1 MSDINK
7 IKKISSL
14 LRYYIIKSTTEAGS
28 GHPTSSLSSVELMS
42 VLFFGGFF
50 RYKIDKPDY
59 HNNDRL
65 IFSKGHAAPLLYS
78 LWTVAGAIKEEE
90 LMTLRKFMSRLE
102 GHPTHRFPYAEAA
115 TGSLG
120 QGLSIGLG
128 MALCAKYIDELP
140 FRTFVLLGDS
150 EMSEGSQWEAIQI
163 ARHYR
168 LDNLIGIIDV
178 NGLGQRGQTLF
189 GKNINEYR
197 KRISS
202 FGWKTIPVN
211 GHDIDEIEN
220 AYKEALVPEDKPVM
234 IIADTVKGKGISIFE
249 GQENWHGKP
258 LSEEEAEKAL
268 NELRDIG
275 TEIKAKISLPDNTE
289 PAYKKIFSERIEIA
303 DKPISTRKAY
313 GIGLVNAFLKFPS
326 MVVLDA
332 EVSNSTFS
340 SIFKDK
346 IPSRFFEM
354 YIAEQNMAGVALG
367 LSLRNKIPFM
377 SSFAAFL
384 TRAFDQIRMSRHS
397 DSNIKIAGSHAGVS
411 IGEDGVS
418 QMGLEDIALFRTVPD
433 SVVLYPSDG
442 ISAIR
447 LVEKAAEHY
456 GNVYIR
462 TTRTDTPIIYPPS
475 EEFEIGGSKVLKKNN
490 KDVATIITAGI
501 TLHEALKAYEE
512 LAKEDI
518 FIRIIDLYSIKPID
532 KKAINEA
539 AIETKFIFTIE
550 DHYPEGG
557 LGEAVISALEQPCKF
572 KIIAVKKLPVSGKPS
587 ELLEYEGISKDSIVK
602 AVKEMLMA
610 G

>member
-1 MSDINK
+1 MSETDK
-7 IKKISSL
+7 LKKISAL
-14 LRYYIIKSTTEAGS
+14 LRYYIINSTTSAGS
-28 GHPTSSLSSVELMS
+28 GHPTSSLSAVELMN

-50 RYKIDKPDY
+50 RYRIDKPDY

-78 LWTVAGAIKEEE
+78 LWTVAGAVKEQE

-128 MALCAKYIDELP
+128 MALSAKYIDELP

-163 ARHYR
+163 ACHYK

-189 GKNINEYR
+189 GKNINEYE

-202 FGWKTIPVN
+202 FGWKTIAIN
-211 GHDIDEIEN
+211 GHNLSEIEK
-220 AYKEALVPEDKPVM
+220 AYKEALIPEEKPVM

-249 GQENWHGKP
+249 GQENWHGRP

-268 NELRDIG
+268 NELGVTDK
-275 TEIKAKISLPDNTE
+275 EIKAEISMPENIE
-289 PAYKKIFSERIEIA
+289 PACKKITSEKIA
-303 DKPISTRKAY
+303 ISDKPLSTRKAY

-340 SIFKDK
+340 SIFKEK

-354 YIAEQNMAGVALG
+354 YITEQNMAGVALG
-367 LSLRNKIPFM
+367 LSLRNKIPFI

-418 QMGLEDIALFRTVPD
+418 QMGLEDIAMFRTIPD
-433 SVVLYPSDG
+433 SVVLYPSDA

-447 LVEKAAEHY
+447 LVEKAAEHF

-462 TTRTDTPIIYPPS
+462 TTRTDTPLIYSPS
-475 EEFEIGGSKVLKKNN
+475 EEFEIGGSKILKRN
-490 KDVATIITAGI
+490 DEDAATIITAGI
-501 TLHEALKAYEE
+501 TLHEALQAYEE
-512 LAKEDI
+512 LAKQDI
-518 FIRIIDLYSIKPID
+518 HVRIIDLYSIKPID

-539 AIETKFIFTIE
+539 AAETKFIITVE

-572 KIIAVKKLPVSGKPS
+572 KIIAVNKLPVSGKPS
-587 ELLEYEGISKDSIVK
+587 ELLEYEGISKEGIVK
-602 AVKEMLMA
+602 TVREILGA

>member
-1 MSDINK
+1 MSETDK
-7 IKKISSL
+7 LKKISAL
-14 LRYYIIKSTTEAGS
+14 LRYYIINSTTSAGS
-28 GHPTSSLSSVELMS
+28 GHPTSSLSAVELMN

-50 RYKIDKPDY
+50 RYRIDKPDY

-78 LWTVAGAIKEEE
+78 LWTVAGAVKEQE

-128 MALCAKYIDELP
+128 MALSAKYIDELP

-163 ARHYR
+163 ACHYK

-189 GKNINEYR
+189 GKNINEYE

-202 FGWKTIPVN
+202 FGWKTIAIN
-211 GHDIDEIEN
+211 GHNLSEIEK
-220 AYKEALVPEDKPVM
+220 AYKEALIPEEKPVM

-249 GQENWHGKP
+249 GQENWHGRP

-268 NELRDIG
+268 NELGVTDK
-275 TEIKAKISLPDNTE
+275 EIKAEISMPENIE
-289 PAYKKIFSERIEIA
+289 PACKKITSEKIA
-303 DKPISTRKAY
+303 ISDKPLSTRKAY

-340 SIFKDK
+340 SIFKEK

-354 YIAEQNMAGVALG
+354 YITEQNMAGVALG
-367 LSLRNKIPFM
+367 LSLRNKIPFI

-418 QMGLEDIALFRTVPD
+418 QMGLEDIAMFRTIPD
-433 SVVLYPSDG
+433 SVVLYPSDA

-447 LVEKAAEHY
+447 LVEKAAEHF

-462 TTRTDTPIIYPPS
+462 TTRTDTPLIYSPS
-475 EEFEIGGSKVLKKNN
+475 EEFEIGGSKILKRN
-490 KDVATIITAGI
+490 DEDAATIITAGI
-501 TLHEALKAYEE
+501 TLHEALQAYEE
-512 LAKEDI
+512 LAKQDI
-518 FIRIIDLYSIKPID
+518 HVRIIDLYSIKPID

-539 AIETKFIFTIE
+539 AAETKFIITVE

-572 KIIAVKKLPVSGKPS
+572 KIIAVNKLPVSGKPS
-587 ELLEYEGISKDSIVK
+587 ELLEYEGISKEGIVK
-602 AVKEMLMA
+602 TVKEILGA

>member
-1 MSDINK
+1 MSEIDK
-7 IKKISSL
+7 LKKISVL
-14 LRYYIIKSTTEAGS
+14 LRYYIVNSTTNAGS
-28 GHPTSSLSSVELMS
+28 GHPTSSLSSVELMN

-50 RYKIDKPDY
+50 RYRIDKPDY

-140 FRTFVLLGDS
+140 FKTFVLLGDS

-163 ARHYR
+163 ACHYK

-189 GKNINEYR
+189 GKNIYEYE

-202 FGWKTIPVN
+202 FGWKTILIN
-211 GHDIDEIEN
+211 GHDINEIEK
-220 AYKEALVPEDKPVM
+220 AYKEALMAKEKPVM

-249 GQENWHGKP
+249 GLENWHGKP
-258 LSEEEAEKAL
+258 LSQKEAEKAL
-268 NELRDIG
+268 NELG
-275 TEIKAKISLPDNTE
+275 EIDKKIKVKIALPENIE
-289 PAYKKIFSERIEIA
+289 PADKKITA
-303 DKPISTRKAY
+303 DKIKITDKPVSTRKAY

-340 SIFKDK
+340 SIFKDN
-346 IPSRFFEM
+346 ITSRFFEM
-354 YIAEQNMAGVALG
+354 YITEQNMAGVALG
-367 LSLRNKIPFM
+367 LSLRNKIPFI

-397 DSNIKIAGSHAGVS
+397 DSNIKIAGSHAGTS

-418 QMGLEDIALFRTVPD
+418 QMGLEDIAMFRSIPD
-433 SVVLYPSDG
+433 CVVLYPSDG
-442 ISAIR
+442 ISTIK
-447 LVEKAAEHY
+447 LVEKAANHF

-462 TTRTDTPIIYPPS
+462 TTRMNTPIIYAPS
-475 EEFEIGGSKVLKKNN
+475 EEFEIGGSKVLKKNHE
-490 KDVATIITAGI
+490 DAATVITAGI

-512 LAKEDI
+512 LLKEDI
-518 FIRIIDLYSIKPID
+518 YIRIIDLYSIKPID
-532 KKAINEA
+532 KKTINEA
-539 AIETKFIFTIE
+539 ALETKFIITVE

-557 LGEAVISALEQPCKF
+557 LGEAVISSLEHPCKF

-587 ELLEYEGISKDSIVK
+587 ELLEYEEISKDSIVN
-602 AVKEMLMA
+602 AVKEIIRTK
-610 G
+610 

>member
-1 MSDINK
+1 MSDTDK
-7 IKKISSL
+7 LKKISNL
-14 LRYYIIKSTTEAGS
+14 LRYYIINSTTMAGS
-28 GHPTSSLSSVELMS
+28 GNPTSSLSSVELMN

-50 RYKIDKPDY
+50 RYRIDKPDFE
-59 HNNDRL
+59 NNDRI

-90 LMTLRKFMSRLE
+90 LMTLRKLKSRLE
-102 GHPTHRFPYAEAA
+102 GHPTHRFPYSEAA

-140 FRTFVLLGDS
+140 FKTFVLLGDS

-163 ARHYR
+163 AWHYK

-178 NGLGQRGQTLF
+178 NGLGQRGETLY
-189 GKNINEYR
+189 GKNIYEYE

-202 FGWKTIPVN
+202 FGWKTILIN
-211 GHDIDEIEN
+211 GHDINEIKK
-220 AYKEALVPEDKPVM
+220 AYTEALIPEKKPVM
-234 IIADTVKGKGISIFE
+234 IIADTIKGKGISIFE
-249 GQENWHGKP
+249 GKQNWHGRP
-258 LSEEEAEKAL
+258 LSKEEAEKAKT
-268 NELRDIG
+268 ELG
-275 TEIKAKISLPDNTE
+275 EIDRNLKAEISFPENIKPASTKINV
-289 PAYKKIFSERIEIA
+289 KKIELTN
-303 DKPISTRKAY
+303 DPISTRKAY
-313 GIGLVNAFLKFPS
+313 GIGLVNTFSKFPS

-397 DSNIKIAGSHAGVS
+397 DSNIKIVGSHAGVS

-418 QMGLEDIALFRTVPD
+418 QMGLEDIALFRAVPD
-433 SVVLYPSDG
+433 SVILYPSDG
-442 ISAIR
+442 ISAVK
-447 LVEKAAEHY
+447 LVEKAAEYH

-462 TTRTDTPIIYPPS
+462 TTRMETPVIYAQS
-475 EEFEIGGSKVLKKNN
+475 EEFEIGGSKVLKRN
-490 KDVATIITAGI
+490 KKDEVTVIAAGI
-501 TLHEALKAYEE
+501 TLHEALKAYE
-512 LAKEDI
+512 LLRKENI
-518 FIRIIDLYSIKPID
+518 FIRVIDLYSIKPLD
-532 KKAINEA
+532 KKAIKEA
-539 AIETKFIFTIE
+539 AIETNALITVE

-557 LGEAVISALEQPCKF
+557 LGEAVITSLELPCKF
-572 KIIAVKKLPVSGKPS
+572 KILAVKKIPVSGSPS
-587 ELLEYEGISKDSIVK
+587 ELLKYEGISQENIVNE
-602 AVKEMLMA
+602 VKEMLRTK
-610 G
+610 